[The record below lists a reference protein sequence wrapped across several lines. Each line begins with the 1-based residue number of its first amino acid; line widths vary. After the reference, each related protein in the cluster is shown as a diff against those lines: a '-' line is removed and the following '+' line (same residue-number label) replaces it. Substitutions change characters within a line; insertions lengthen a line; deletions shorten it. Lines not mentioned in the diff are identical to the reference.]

1 MEAAGMLSPLLLALW
16 AKICYDGV
24 YLLMEDDKMSKRVV
38 IIGGGAA
45 GMVCAI
51 EAARRGARVTV
62 LERMDRV
69 GKKLLATGNGRCNL
83 MNTGEP
89 QYPRGEYFARKVL
102 SKCGPEEQKHFWE
115 RLGLRLREES
125 EGRVY
130 PACGQASSVLDT
142 LRLAMHVEGVEVRCG
157 LHVRKIEGT
166 KGNFTVHA
174 GEDVFHADE
183 VVVAGGGQAQPKL
196 GSDGSAVKLLESLGH
211 RVFPAQPVLT
221 QVMCDTRPLQ
231 GLSGIRVKAEIT
243 VRRKDKV
250 FYKENGEVLF
260 ADYGLSGVCM
270 MNAAGFLQPGVT
282 LTLNLLPGMGLASV
296 QEAEE
301 ELLRRRDAWPF
312 AAMESLLCGLC
323 VPRLASALCKE
334 AGISFKG
341 NTVGRLTEREATR
354 MAALMADF
362 CVEVT
367 GVKGFDQAQV
377 TRGGAHVKEFDPET
391 MESRL
396 VPGLYAAGEAL
407 DVDGLCGGYNLMFA
421 FGSGIIA
428 GRSVEV

>member
-1 MEAAGMLSPLLLALW
+1 MA
-16 AKICYDGV
+16 
-24 YLLMEDDKMSKRVV
+24 KRVV

-51 EAARRGARVTV
+51 EAARRGARVTL

-102 SKCGPEEQKHFWE
+102 SKCGAAEQWAFWE
-115 RLGLRLREES
+115 RLGLRLREEA

-130 PACGQASSVLDT
+130 PACGQASSVLDA
-142 LRLAMHVEGVEVRCG
+142 LRLTMHVEGVEVRTNT
-157 LHVRKIEGT
+157 HVRKIEGSA
-166 KGNFTVHA
+166 GDFTVHA
-174 GEDVFHADE
+174 GEDVFRADS
-183 VVVAGGGQAQPKL
+183 VVIAGGGMAQPKL
-196 GSDGSAVKLLESLGH
+196 GSDGSAIKLLESMGH

-221 QVMCDTRPLQ
+221 QVVCDTRPLQ
-231 GLSGIRVKAEIT
+231 GLSGIRVKAEVT

-250 FYKENGEVLF
+250 LYQENGEVLF

-270 MNAAGFLQPGVT
+270 MNASGFLQPGVT
-282 LTLNLLPGMGLASV
+282 LTLNLLPGMGLSSV
-296 QEAEE
+296 EEAAR
-301 ELLRRRDAWPF
+301 ELSRRRDMWPF
-312 AAMESLLCGLC
+312 QPMEQLLCGLC
-323 VPRLASALCKE
+323 VPRLSSALCRE

-341 NTVGRLTEREATR
+341 NTVGRLTEREIDRLAGLLAHFR
-354 MAALMADF
+354 
-362 CVEVT
+362 VEVT

-377 TRGGAHVKEFDPET
+377 SRGGAHVKEFDPET
-391 MESRL
+391 MASRL
-396 VPGLYAAGEAL
+396 IPGLYAAGEAL
-407 DVDGLCGGYNLMFA
+407 DVDGLCGGFNLMFA

>member
-1 MEAAGMLSPLLLALW
+1 M
-16 AKICYDGV
+16 AK
-24 YLLMEDDKMSKRVV
+24 RTV

-51 EAARRGARVTV
+51 EAARRGGRITV

-102 SKCGPEEQKHFWE
+102 SKCGPEAQRAFWE
-115 RLGLRLREES
+115 GLGLRLREEA

-142 LRLAMHVEGVEVRCG
+142 LRLTMHVHGVEVITG
-157 LHVRKIEGT
+157 AHVKKIDGSEGD
-166 KGNFTVHA
+166 FAVHTA
-174 GEDVFHADE
+174 EDVYRADS
-183 VVVAGGGQAQPKL
+183 VVIAGGGQAQPKL

-211 RVFPAQPVLT
+211 RVFPTQPVLT
-221 QVMCDTRPLQ
+221 QITCDTRPLQ
-231 GLSGIRVKAEIT
+231 GLSGIRVKAEVT

-250 FYKENGEVLF
+250 FYKERGEVLF

-282 LTLNLLPGMGLASV
+282 MTLNLLPGMGLASV

-301 ELLRRRDAWPF
+301 ELLRRRDMWPF
-312 AAMESLLCGLC
+312 QPMEQLLCGLC
-323 VPRLASALCKE
+323 VPRLSSALCRE

-341 NTVGRLTEREATR
+341 NTVGRLTEREITR
-354 MAALMADF
+354 LAALMADF
-362 CVEVT
+362 RIDVT

-391 MESRL
+391 MQSRI
-396 VPGLYAAGEAL
+396 VPGVYAAGEAL